1 MSFRRNKWTIIKCLI
16 IAVTLVITV
25 PLLLRTSLLRPVGE
39 ASAWSDGGRTLKLRE
54 SADAGDVA
62 VEKVLKPPDQRPRK
76 DASLKEAPR
85 LIDWHDRD
93 AIAREKD
100 RKGPGEGGSAYILT
114 AEEEK
119 LKSPLYQVNGF
130 NALASDKISLSRS
143 LSDIRHPDCRSKMY
157 LNRLP
162 TVSVVIPFHNE
173 HWTTLLRSVTSIVN
187 RSPTALLREVI
198 LTDDFSN
205 KDFLGKPLDEYVTKH
220 WPGGK
225 VKVVRAAK
233 REGLIRTRILGAKEA
248 TGDVLIFLDSHVEA
262 NLNWLPPLLDPIAR
276 DKTTVVCPFIDVI
289 DYETFAYRAQDE
301 GARGAFDWEFFYK
314 RLPLLPQDLEHPAE
328 PFKSPVMAGGL
339 FAIDRDYFWKL
350 GGYDPGLDVWGGEQ
364 YELSFKIWQC
374 GGTMVDAPCSRVGH
388 IYRKFAP
395 FPNPGIGD
403 FMGRNYKR
411 VAEVWMD
418 EYKEYLYER
427 KPYYRNLDAGDL
439 TDLLA
444 LRKKL
449 NCKPFSWFMKEV
461 AFDLPKHYPPVEP
474 RPFAEGE
481 LRNVGAD
488 LCVDTQYR
496 GQNERFQLRPCISDK
511 PNQGGE
517 QRMELSWHED
527 LRPMKRTVCFDVSV
541 SELKAP
547 VILYSCHGMQGN
559 QKWVYDLEKQSLY
572 HPISAHCL
580 QGDATSKELFM
591 NACDPQTRTQR
602 WKFTKVNEDLLKEQ
616 ASKV

>member
-1 MSFRRNKWTIIKCLI
+1 MSFRRNKATVIKCLVVAGFFL
-16 IAVTLVITV
+16 IAVPFLF
-25 PLLLRTSLLRPVGE
+25 RSSLSGRQGDRPHD
-39 ASAWSDGGRTLKLRE
+39 ADGLPPSQDTAAVQRR
-54 SADAGDVA
+54 VA
-62 VEKVLKPPDQRPRK
+62 PDNGGPGPIQ
-76 DASLKEAPR
+76 
-85 LIDWHDRD
+85 LIDWHDHD
-93 AIAREKD
+93 AIQREKA
-100 RKGPGEGGSAYILT
+100 RRGPGEGGSAYVLT

-130 NALASDKISLSRS
+130 NALASDRISLERS
-143 LSDIRHPDCRSKMY
+143 LSDIRHPDCKTKMY
-157 LNRLP
+157 ANRLP

-173 HWTTLLRSVTSIVN
+173 HWTTLLRSVTSIIN
-187 RSPTALLREVI
+187 RSPPSLLHEVI

-205 KDFLGKPLDEYVTKH
+205 KEFLGQPLEDFVAKH

-225 VKVVRAAK
+225 VKIVRAPK
-233 REGLIRTRILGAKEA
+233 REGLIRTRILGAKKA

-262 NLNWLPPLLDPIAR
+262 NVNWLPPLLDPIAR

-301 GARGAFDWEFFYK
+301 GARGAFDWEFYYK

-339 FAIDRDYFWKL
+339 FAIDREYFWTL

-418 EYKEYLYER
+418 EYKEYLYQR
-427 KPYYRNLDAGDL
+427 KPYYRDIDAGDL
-439 TDLLA
+439 SELKA
-444 LRKKL
+444 LREKL
-449 NCKPFSWFMKEV
+449 HCKPFSWFMKEV

-474 RPFAEGE
+474 KPFAEGE
-481 LRNVGAD
+481 LRNLGAG

-496 GQNERFQLRPCISDK
+496 KENERFALRPCISDQ

-517 QRMELSWHED
+517 QNMELSWHED

-541 SELKAP
+541 SEVKAP

-559 QKWVYDLEKQSLY
+559 QKWIYHVQQKTLF
-572 HPISAHCL
+572 HPISGHCL
-580 QGDATSKELFM
+580 DADATSKELFM
-591 NACDPQTRTQR
+591 SDCDSRVATQQ
-602 WKFTKVNEDLLKEQ
+602 WKFTVVNEDLIAQQGK
-616 ASKV
+616 AR

>member
-1 MSFRRNKWTIIKCLI
+1 MSLRRNKSTVLKCLI
-16 IAVTLVITV
+16 IAIVVLVTV
-25 PLLLRTSLLRPVGE
+25 PLLLPLFRP
-39 ASAWSDGGRTLKLRE
+39 SPSPRINDK
-54 SADAGDVA
+54 DVA
-62 VEKVLKPPDQRPRK
+62 ADVEIDGNSGQVLKPPGQRPRRGD
-76 DASLKEAPR
+76 DANDGPPR
-85 LIDWHDRD
+85 LIDWQDND
-93 AIAREKD
+93 AISREKE
-100 RKGPGEGGSAYILT
+100 RKGPGEGGSAYSLS

-130 NALASDKISLSRS
+130 NALASDKIALDRS
-143 LSDIRHPDCRSKMY
+143 LSDIRHPDCKAKMY

-173 HWTTLLRSVTSIVN
+173 HWTTLLRSVNSIVN
-187 RSPTALLREVI
+187 RSPSSLLREVI

-205 KDFLGKPLDEYVTKH
+205 KDFLGKPLDEYVAKH

-225 VKVVRAAK
+225 VKIVRAAK
-233 REGLIRTRILGAKEA
+233 REGLIRTRILGAKAA
-248 TGDVLIFLDSHVEA
+248 TGDVLIFLDSHIEV
-262 NLNWLPPLLDPIAR
+262 NINWLPPLLDPIAR
-276 DKTTVVCPFIDVI
+276 DKSTVVCPFIDVI

-301 GARGAFDWEFFYK
+301 GARGAFDWEFYYK
-314 RLPLLPQDLEHPAE
+314 RLPLLPQDLERPSE

-339 FAIDRDYFWKL
+339 FAIDREYFWKL

-418 EYKEYLYER
+418 EYKEYLYQR
-427 KPYYRNLDAGDL
+427 KPYYRDIDAGDL
-439 TDLLA
+439 SDLLA

-474 RPFAEGE
+474 KPYAEGE
-481 LRNVGAD
+481 LRNVGAG
-488 LCVDTQYR
+488 LCVDTKYR
-496 GQNERFQLRPCISDK
+496 GQNERFQLQPCISDK
-511 PNQGGE
+511 PNRE
-517 QRMELSWHED
+517 EIE
-527 LRPMKRTVCFDVSV
+527 
-541 SELKAP
+541 E
-547 VILYSCHGMQGN
+547 
-559 QKWVYDLEKQSLY
+559 
-572 HPISAHCL
+572 
-580 QGDATSKELFM
+580 
-591 NACDPQTRTQR
+591 
-602 WKFTKVNEDLLKEQ
+602 
-616 ASKV
+616 ASKTWNYRGTRICDR